1 MQINLTPDYSLLAI
15 MVIFI
20 LNYLIVRKFFL
31 QPINQ
36 VIEARETEVRS
47 ANEIY
52 EQSMLRFQE
61 ATTQMEEKLHAARH
75 AAADVRDRFRREAAA
90 YRTSVVTKTH
100 DDANGIVSEAD
111 AEADG
116 RRRRGAGEDRHRVGS
131 ARASGRG
138 AHPREAGLMRRA
150 IFIIL
155 LLLVP
160 AMLFAQTNHA
170 NDANNV
176 AQGAEKAAHE
186 QVHPNE
192 AARRGA

>member
-47 ANEIY
+47 ANDIY

-90 YRTSVVTKTH
+90 YRTTVVTKTH
-100 DDANGIVSEAD
+100 DDANAIVGEAD
-111 AEADG
+111 QKLSADV
-116 RRRRGAGEDRHRVGS
+116 AT
-131 ARASGRG
+131 ARAKIVTESESLARLAAERILGR
-138 AHPREAGLMRRA
+138 P
-150 IFIIL
+150 
-155 LLLVP
+155 V
-160 AMLFAQTNHA
+160 
-170 NDANNV
+170 
-176 AQGAEKAAHE
+176 
-186 QVHPNE
+186 
-192 AARRGA
+192 

>member
-1 MQINLTPDYSLLAI
+1 M
-15 MVIFI
+15 
-20 LNYLIVRKFFL
+20 FL

-90 YRTSVVTKTH
+90 YRTTIVTKTH

-111 AEADG
+111 QKLTGDVAT
-116 RRRRGAGEDRHRVGS
+116 
-131 ARASGRG
+131 ARAKIVTESEALARLAAERILGR
-138 AHPREAGLMRRA
+138 P
-150 IFIIL
+150 
-155 LLLVP
+155 V
-160 AMLFAQTNHA
+160 
-170 NDANNV
+170 
-176 AQGAEKAAHE
+176 
-186 QVHPNE
+186 
-192 AARRGA
+192 

>member
-75 AAADVRDRFRREAAA
+75 AAADVR
-90 YRTSVVTKTH
+90 
-100 DDANGIVSEAD
+100 
-111 AEADG
+111 AE
-116 RRRRGAGEDRHRVGS
+116 R
-131 ARASGRG
+131 
-138 AHPREAGLMRRA
+138 P
-150 IFIIL
+150 
-155 LLLVP
+155 
-160 AMLFAQTNHA
+160 
-170 NDANNV
+170 
-176 AQGAEKAAHE
+176 
-186 QVHPNE
+186 
-192 AARRGA
+192 